1 MIREKFIK
9 LDKNI
14 MIFINVKLRC
24 RALDLLMPIIT
35 YLGSSEFSTVLALSA
50 IMVTGY
56 SRESYGLKLT
66 LTLIISGI
74 ITQVVKRTVN
84 RLRPFLIMKD
94 LHIKKI
100 GIDDFSFPSG
110 HTTAAFSSAVMTL
123 LFYPHLTAPC
133 LILALLAGLSRIYL
147 GVHFPTDVVAGAF
160 IGSTVSLLL
169 FSYL

>member
-1 MIREKFIK
+1 MLRDKFIK
-9 LDKNI
+9 LDQKI
-14 MIFINVKLRC
+14 MVLINVKLKSRI
-24 RALDLLMPIIT
+24 LDTLMPITT
-35 YLGSSEFSTVLALSA
+35 YLGSSEFCTVLALSA
-50 IMVTGY
+50 IIITGY

-74 ITQVVKRTVN
+74 ITQIIKRSVN

-123 LFYPHLTAPC
+123 LFYPHFAAPC
-133 LILALLAGLSRIYL
+133 LILALITGVSRIYL
-147 GVHFPTDVVAGAF
+147 GVHFPTDVAVGAV
-160 IGSTVSLLL
+160 IGSTVSILIYN
-169 FSYL
+169 YL